1 MNLSESFLTA
11 LDSLMSNKMRSL
23 LTMLGVII
31 GVAAVIALMAAGNGV
46 SDSITSE
53 VQSFGSNLITVSTDF
68 DNSNGVQVLSMDDVK
83 ALSNPLN
90 VPAVTQVAA
99 SVSGKQEVVY
109 GGLLESETVVGITA
123 NYLDVNNLTEF
134 SAGDGLT
141 EDDIDTGA
149 RVAVLGNTIIEDLFG
164 DTYAVGKLIK
174 IKGVTYKVVG
184 VLKEQGQGIA
194 GNPDTSIYVPIT
206 TAQSRLYPDRTR
218 SGAKAVSSIQA
229 EAVSEALADTA
240 VDQVTDTLRDLHGI
254 TYSGEDDF
262 SIFSQTDLLETVDT
276 ITSTLTAFLGA
287 IAGISLLVGGIG
299 IMNIMLVSV
308 TERTREIGI
317 RKAVGALKRD
327 ILSQFLLEST
337 LLSVLGGLLG
347 ILLGWII
354 ARITGNF
361 LEIAAIIDI
370 GTIVLATGFAAGV
383 GLIFGI
389 YPAWRAAGLRPI
401 EALRYE

>member
-1 MNLSESFLTA
+1 M
-11 LDSLMSNKMRSL
+11 
-23 LTMLGVII
+23 
-31 GVAAVIALMAAGNGV
+31 
-46 SDSITSE
+46 
-53 VQSFGSNLITVSTDF
+53 
-68 DNSNGVQVLSMDDVK
+68 
-83 ALSNPLN
+83 
-90 VPAVTQVAA
+90 
-99 SVSGKQEVVY
+99 
-109 GGLLESETVVGITA
+109 
-123 NYLDVNNLTEF
+123 
-134 SAGDGLT
+134 
-141 EDDIDTGA
+141 
-149 RVAVLGNTIIEDLFG
+149 
-164 DTYAVGKLIK
+164 
-174 IKGVTYKVVG
+174 
-184 VLKEQGQGIA
+184 LKEQGQGIA